1 MQSITKRS
9 EQKYSPLSDNAVG
22 QLLRKAWAAR
32 EQSAPPFAAQL
43 RAASMQRKAPALAQ
57 PTVWVGA
64 VFASLAVAVFMLWPR
79 SPTIADDLALARSVS
94 YQSIWHSQS
103 DSLLVAAA
111 PVSLRGGPALPRASD
126 LPLPATVSVKELL

>member
-9 EQKYSPLSDNAVG
+9 EQKYSPLSDKEVG

-32 EQSAPPFAAQL
+32 EQIAPPFAAQL

-64 VFASLAVAVFMLWPR
+64 VFACLAVAVFMLWPR
-79 SPTIADDLALARSVS
+79 SPSLADDLALARSVS
-94 YQSIWHSQS
+94 YQSVWHSQS

-111 PVSLRGGPALPRASD
+111 PVSLRGGPALPRAND